1 MNTLDSLIRK
11 YLKYN
16 KLKKLPKHF
25 EVLDAKIVPNLSYS
39 NYFNLLLYVYDNKN
53 GWFGGCD
60 YSIKIIGGMIKYE

>member
-1 MNTLDSLIRK
+1 MSSLESLIRK

-53 GWFGGCD
+53 GWLGSCG
-60 YSIKIIGGMIKYE
+60 YSIKIKEGVIKYD

>member
-25 EVLDAKIVPNLSYS
+25 EVLDAKIVPNLSYN

-53 GWFGGCD
+53 GWSGSCG
-60 YSIKIIGGMIKYE
+60 YSIKIIGGKIKYD